1 MLRLPMAALAQD
13 TGASRSLEQRTV
25 HEAAA
30 TVILGA
36 ILLVA
41 IRLMAEWFKRLGD
54 NRAAFLASGVER
66 DFILR
71 TFRHVIRLPL
81 SFLRPAPAERSH
93 ARSTNRTTWPPFSLR
108 QRRIC
113 GRMCSG

>member
-1 MLRLPMAALAQD
+1 MPA
-13 TGASRSLEQRTV
+13 QRTV

-81 SFLRPAPAERSH
+81 GFFTTRASGALARQIDQSGKQRCPHFHGGRAGSVARCVQVDDHSDHH
-93 ARSTNRTTWPPFSLR
+93 ARREP
-108 QRRIC
+108 
-113 GRMCSG
+113 